1 MSKYIDEGALGGTK
15 VYMRKSSALK
25 AIRETLSEDLELLR
39 NGETMENITEDRLLE
54 IGYQFYSI
62 YEL

>member
-1 MSKYIDEGALGGTK
+1 MIDENGIK

-25 AIRETLSEDLELLR
+25 EIRQILSKNLELLR
-39 NGETMENITEDRLLE
+39 DGETIENITEERLLE
-54 IGYQFYSI
+54 IGYQFYNI

>member
-1 MSKYIDEGALGGTK
+1 
-15 VYMRKSSALK
+15 MRKSSALK
-25 AIRETLSEDLELLR
+25 EIRATLSEDLELLR
-39 NGETMENITEDRLLE
+39 DGETMENITEDRLLE

>member
-1 MSKYIDEGALGGTK
+1 MSKYIYEGALGGTK

-25 AIRETLSEDLELLR
+25 VIRETLSEDLELLR
-39 NGETMENITEDRLLE
+39 DGETMENITEERLLE

>member
-1 MSKYIDEGALGGTK
+1 MIDENGIK

-25 AIRETLSEDLELLR
+25 EIRQILSKNLELLR
-39 NGETMENITEDRLLE
+39 DGETMENITEERLLE
-54 IGYQFYSI
+54 IGYQFYNI

>member
-15 VYMRKSSALK
+15 VYNRKSSALK
-25 AIRETLSEDLELLR
+25 VIRETLSEDLELLR
-39 NGETMENITEDRLLE
+39 DGETMENITEDRLLE

>member
-1 MSKYIDEGALGGTK
+1 MRNENGTK

-25 AIRETLSEDLELLR
+25 EIRQALSQDLELLR
-39 NGETMENITEDRLLE
+39 DGETMENITDDRLLE

>member
-1 MSKYIDEGALGGTK
+1 MIDENGIK

-25 AIRETLSEDLELLR
+25 EIRQALSQDLDLLR
-39 NGETMENITEDRLLE
+39 DGETMENITEDRLLE